1 MNQFNKNHSNKLPLY
16 SLQDVQKHN
25 TIHDAWTTIHNN
37 VYHIPS
43 KWILEDHP
51 GGSIIQNAIGR
62 DATDMFEQIGHSH
75 NAHIQLEKFL
85 IGYLRNKSKN
95 KRKNNT
101 Y

>member
-1 MNQFNKNHSNKLPLY
+1 MTNTKNNNSNSLPKY
-16 SLQDVQKHN
+16 SIRDVQKHN
-25 TIHDAWTTIHNN
+25 TIQDAWTIIHNR

-75 NAHIQLEKFL
+75 NAHIQLNKFL
-85 IGYLRNKSKN
+85 IGYKK
-95 KRKNNT
+95 
-101 Y
+101 